1 MPNTSKN
8 TKKPSPKPAFY
19 ILGALVLALAILG
32 AALASGTGTVTPAP
46 AVLPPVQGET
56 TASPAVTPAVV
67 TEDYVIPV
75 AGITE
80 TAIFYPIVVDG
91 VEMELF
97 AVKAPDGT
105 IRTAFNTCQVCYDS
119 GRGYYVQEGDTLVC
133 QNCGNRFKT
142 SDVEKVRG
150 GCNPLPIVEEYKTV
164 DENNIT
170 FPYEL
175 LQAAKEF
182 FINWKY

>member
-1 MPNTSKN
+1 MPNANKN
-8 TKKPSPKPAFY
+8 AKRPAVKPVGFV
-19 ILGALVLALAILG
+19 LGALLLAIAMLG
-32 AALASGTGTVTPAP
+32 AALATGDGNKTPEPSALPAATPAI
-46 AVLPPVQGET
+46 
-56 TASPAVTPAVV
+56 VTG
-67 TEDYVIPV
+67 DYVIQT
-75 AGITE
+75 AGISE
-80 TAIFYPIVVDG
+80 TATFYPIVVDG
-91 VEMELF
+91 IAMELF

-164 DENNIT
+164 DENTIT
-170 FPYEL
+170 IPFAL

-182 FINWKY
+182 FANWKY

>member
-1 MPNTSKN
+1 MPNASKN
-8 TKKPSPKPAFY
+8 AKKPAPKPAYY
-19 ILGALVLALAILG
+19 ILGALILAVAVIG
-32 AALASGTGTVTPAP
+32 AALAAGPGNKTPAP
-46 AVLPPVQGET
+46 ATLPPVQSQAT
-56 TASPAVTPAVV
+56 LLPVATPTVV
-67 TEDYVIPV
+67 TDDYVITTD
-75 AGITE
+75 GITE
-80 TAIFYPIVVDG
+80 TATFYPIVVED
-91 VEMELF
+91 VSMELL

-150 GCNPLPIVEEYKTV
+150 GCNPLPIVADYKTV
-164 DENNIT
+164 EGNTIT
-170 FPYEL
+170 VPYEL

-182 FINWKY
+182 FLNWKY